1 MMSWADLLMTWADL
15 IETRHIVPLVSMLAG
30 FLLVLLVLLISIGG
44 LSIAFIKALRG
55 GGSTRKVRQFE
66 AQEARAF
73 QDLQRGFSRMEE
85 RIESLE
91 TLFMGRS
98 QHRAYDRE
106 REFE

>member
-1 MMSWADLLMTWADL
+1 MIWQDL
-15 IETRHIVPLVSMLAG
+15 IEPSEVIPLAG
-30 FLLVLLVLLISIGG
+30 MLFGFILLLLLSMGG
-44 LSIAFIKALRG
+44 LSVAFVKALRS
-55 GGSTRKVRQFE
+55 GGSTRKVRQLE

>member
-1 MMSWADLLMTWADL
+1 MIWRDVMESGQV
-15 IETRHIVPLVSMLAG
+15 IPLAGMLFG
-30 FLLVLLVLLISIGG
+30 FLLILLFSIGG
-44 LSIAFIKALRG
+44 LSVAFVKALRS
-55 GGSTRKVRQFE
+55 GGSTRKVRQLE

-98 QHRAYDRE
+98 QHRTYDRE

>member
-1 MMSWADLLMTWADL
+1 MIWADILNYGPV
-15 IETRHIVPLVSMLAG
+15 IPLAGMLFG
-30 FLLVLLVLLISIGG
+30 FLLILLLSIGG
-44 LSIAFIKALRG
+44 LSVAFVKALRG
-55 GGSTRKVRQFE
+55 GGSTRKVRQLE

-98 QHRAYDRE
+98 QHRSYDRE

>member
-1 MMSWADLLMTWADL
+1 MILQDL
-15 IETRHIVPLVSMLAG
+15 IEPSEVIPLVGMLFG
-30 FLLVLLVLLISIGG
+30 FLLLLLLSIGG
-44 LSIAFIKALRG
+44 LSVAFVKALRG
-55 GGSTRKVRQFE
+55 GGSTRKVRQLE
-66 AQEARAF
+66 AQEARSF

-98 QHRAYDRE
+98 QHRSYDRE

>member
-1 MMSWADLLMTWADL
+1 MTAGDILASGQIIPLAATLIGFSIILLL
-15 IETRHIVPLVSMLAG
+15 
-30 FLLVLLVLLISIGG
+30 SIGG
-44 LSIAFIKALRG
+44 LSVAFVKALQS
-55 GGSTRKVRQFE
+55 GGSTRQVRQL
-66 AQEARAF
+66 QSLEARAF

-98 QHRAYDRE
+98 QDRSYDRD

>member
-1 MMSWADLLMTWADL
+1 MTWADIL
-15 IETRHIVPLVSMLAG
+15 NYGPVIPLAGMLFG
-30 FLLVLLVLLISIGG
+30 FLLILLLSIGA
-44 LSIAFIKALRG
+44 LTIAFVKALRS
-55 GGSTRKVRQFE
+55 GGSTRMVRQLE
-66 AQEARAF
+66 AQEAQSF

-98 QHRAYDRE
+98 QHRTYDRE

>member
-1 MMSWADLLMTWADL
+1 MGLQTYSFYDPAQLF
-15 IETRHIVPLVSMLAG
+15 PLAG
-30 FLLVLLVLLISIGG
+30 MLFGFALILLFSFGG
-44 LSIAFIKALRG
+44 LTIAFVKALRS
-55 GGSTRKVRQFE
+55 GGSTRKIRQFE

-98 QHRAYDRE
+98 QHRSYDRE
-106 REFE
+106 RGFE

>member
-1 MMSWADLLMTWADL
+1 MIVRDL
-15 IETRHIVPLVSMLAG
+15 ISSNEIIPLAAMLFA
-30 FLLVLLVLLISIGG
+30 FLLILTASMGG
-44 LSIAFIKALRG
+44 LSVAFVKALRS
-55 GGSTRKVRQFE
+55 GGSTRKVRQLE

-73 QDLQRGFSRMEE
+73 QDLQRGFTRMEE

-98 QHRAYDRE
+98 QHRSYDRE

>member
-1 MMSWADLLMTWADL
+1 MIVRDL
-15 IETRHIVPLVSMLAG
+15 ISSNEIIPLAAMLFA
-30 FLLVLLVLLISIGG
+30 FLLILTASMGG
-44 LSIAFIKALRG
+44 LTVAFVKVLRG
-55 GGSTRKVRQFE
+55 GGSTRKVRQLE

-85 RIESLE
+85 RIDSLE

-98 QHRAYDRE
+98 QQRSHDRE

>member
-1 MMSWADLLMTWADL
+1 MTWADIL
-15 IETRHIVPLVSMLAG
+15 NYGPVIPLAGMLFG
-30 FLLVLLVLLISIGG
+30 FLLILLLSIGA
-44 LSIAFIKALRG
+44 LTIAFVKALRS
-55 GGSTRKVRQFE
+55 GGSTRMVRQLE

-73 QDLQRGFSRMEE
+73 QDLQRSFKRMEE

-98 QHRAYDRE
+98 QNRTYDRE

>member
-1 MMSWADLLMTWADL
+1 MIWADLV
-15 IETRHIVPLVSMLAG
+15 ETRHIIPLAAMLFA
-30 FLLVLLVLLISIGG
+30 FLLILTASIGG
-44 LSIAFIKALRG
+44 LSVAFVKALRG
-55 GGSTRKVRQFE
+55 GGSTRKVRQLE

-85 RIESLE
+85 RIDSLE

-98 QHRAYDRE
+98 QQQSYDRE

>member
-1 MMSWADLLMTWADL
+1 MFLQDL
-15 IETRHIVPLVSMLAG
+15 IEPSEVIPLVGMLFG
-30 FLLVLLVLLISIGG
+30 FLLLLLLSIGG
-44 LSIAFIKALRG
+44 LSVAFVKALRG
-55 GGSTRKVRQFE
+55 GGSTRKVRQLE
-66 AQEARAF
+66 AQEARSF

-98 QHRAYDRE
+98 QHRSYDRE

>member
-1 MMSWADLLMTWADL
+1 MIWQDL
-15 IETRHIVPLVSMLAG
+15 IEPSEVIPLTAMLFGFILLLLLSM
-30 FLLVLLVLLISIGG
+30 GG
-44 LSIAFIKALRG
+44 LSVAFVKALRS
-55 GGSTRKVRQFE
+55 GGSTRKVRQLE
-66 AQEARAF
+66 AQEARSF

>member
-1 MMSWADLLMTWADL
+1 MIWQEADF
-15 IETRHIVPLVSMLAG
+15 IPLAG
-30 FLLVLLVLLISIGG
+30 MLFGFILVLVFSIGG
-44 LSIAFIKALRG
+44 LSIAFVKAIRG
-55 GGSTRKVRQFE
+55 GGSTRKVRQLE

-73 QDLQRGFSRMEE
+73 QDLQRGFNRMEE

-98 QHRAYDRE
+98 QGRSYDRE

>member
-1 MMSWADLLMTWADL
+1 MIWQDLVEPSEV
-15 IETRHIVPLVSMLAG
+15 IPLAAMLFA
-30 FLLVLLVLLISIGG
+30 FLLILTASIGG
-44 LSIAFIKALRG
+44 LSVAFVKALRG

-85 RIESLE
+85 RIDSLE

-98 QHRAYDRE
+98 QSRSYDRE
-106 REFE
+106 RGFE

>member
-1 MMSWADLLMTWADL
+1 MIWRDIMESAQVIPVLG
-15 IETRHIVPLVSMLAG
+15 MLFG
-30 FLLVLLVLLISIGG
+30 FLTILFLSIGG
-44 LSIAFIKALRG
+44 LSVAFVKALRG
-55 GGSTRKVRQFE
+55 GGSTRKVRQLE
-66 AQEARAF
+66 AQEARVF

-98 QHRAYDRE
+98 QQRSYNRE

>member
-1 MMSWADLLMTWADL
+1 MIFWRDIMESGQVISLLGM
-15 IETRHIVPLVSMLAG
+15 IFV
-30 FLLVLLVLLISIGG
+30 FLLVLTASIGG
-44 LSIAFIKALRG
+44 LSVAFVKALRS
-55 GGSTRKVRQFE
+55 GGSTRKVRQLE

-98 QHRAYDRE
+98 QHRSYDRE